1 MSITIM
7 SVFNRINNK
16 LLYLSYC
23 NKKRVFNIKQIHSA
37 IKLNDSKVETES
49 FEDIPNIKVETESFQ
64 DISNIK
70 FAIIM
75 PTFNRSNGKSISYLN
90 RSLDSII
97 KQKHKY
103 WDIILVGDKF
113 EPESLIIDLVN
124 SYQSNL
130 NNNKIIYIN
139 NTKVERD
146 YIKNK
151 EILWYYAG
159 ATSVNI
165 GLEYTRNNNYKYYCH
180 LDDDDYWSDTHL
192 LVLAKIYNQYPNC
205 IFANTQST
213 YINSFLPNEKYT
225 LYENNRLPLS
235 GKTIHSSISFR
246 IDILPF
252 YYTTRFE
259 DIRLEKPSDALL
271 LDEIKKF
278 LENNKN
284 YSSIYIP
291 VLSCFHDLEGE
302 LLL

>member
-1 MSITIM
+1 MLIIIITLLLFYVLFILNIDKFVDI
-7 SVFNRINNK
+7 SNNINIDISN
-16 LLYLSYC
+16 
-23 NKKRVFNIKQIHSA
+23 NINIDISNN
-37 IKLNDSKVETES
+37 ININE
-49 FEDIPNIKVETESFQ
+49 FEDIPNIK
-64 DISNIK
+64 
-70 FAIIM
+70 FAIII
-75 PTFNRSNGKSISYLN
+75 PTFNRSNGKTISYLK
-90 RSLDSII
+90 RSLNSII

-113 EPESLIIDLVN
+113 EPENLIIELVN

-139 NTKVERD
+139 NPKVERD

-151 EILWYYAG
+151 NILWSCAG

-165 GLEYTRNNNYKYYCH
+165 GLKYARENNYKYYCH

-192 LVLAKIYNQYPNC
+192 LHIAKTYNKYQNC

-213 YINSFLPNEKYT
+213 YNNSFLPKETFT

-235 GKTIHSSISFR
+235 ENTIHSSISFR

-252 YYTTRFE
+252 YYTTTFE
-259 DIRLEKPSDALL
+259 DIPLTKPSDALL

-278 LENNKN
+278 LENNKE

-291 VLSCFHDLEGE
+291 VLTCYHDIEGE
-302 LLL
+302 LKL

>member
-1 MSITIM
+1 MLIIIIIIIIIIILIYLL
-7 SVFNRINNK
+7 FNLYYDEFNNM
-16 LLYLSYC
+16 Y
-23 NKKRVFNIKQIHSA
+23 
-37 IKLNDSKVETES
+37 
-49 FEDIPNIKVETESFQ
+49 FEDIPNIK
-64 DISNIK
+64 
-70 FAIIM
+70 FAIII
-75 PTFNRSNGKSISYLN
+75 PTFNRLNGKTLSYLK

-113 EPESLIIDLVN
+113 EPESLIIELVN

-130 NNNKIIYIN
+130 NDINKIIYIN
-139 NTKVERD
+139 NPKVERD

-151 EILWYYAG
+151 EVLWSCAG

-165 GLEYTRNNNYKYYCH
+165 GLKYARENKYKYYCH

-192 LVLAKIYNQYPNC
+192 LHIAKTYNKYQNC

-213 YINSFLPNEKYT
+213 YNNSFLPKETFT

-235 GKTIHSSISFR
+235 ENTIHSSISFR

-252 YYTTRFE
+252 YYTTTFE
-259 DIRLEKPSDALL
+259 DIPLTKPSDALL

-278 LENNKN
+278 LENNKE
-284 YSSIYIP
+284 YTSIYIP
-291 VLSCFHDLEGE
+291 VLTCYHDIEGE
-302 LLL
+302 LKL

>member
-1 MSITIM
+1 MMIIILLVILLSICLL
-7 SVFNRINNK
+7 FNLHNDEF
-16 LLYLSYC
+16 S
-23 NKKRVFNIKQIHSA
+23 NIY
-37 IKLNDSKVETES
+37 
-49 FEDIPNIKVETESFQ
+49 FQ
-64 DISNIK
+64 DLPNIK
-70 FAIIM
+70 FAIII
-75 PTFNRSNGKSISYLN
+75 PTFNRSNGKSISYLK

-124 SYQSNL
+124 NYQSNL
-130 NNNKIIYIN
+130 DDNNKIIYIN
-139 NTKVERD
+139 NQKVERD

-151 EILWYYAG
+151 YILWSCAG
-159 ATSVNI
+159 ASSLNI
-165 GLEYTRNNNYKYYCH
+165 GLKYARDNNYKYYCH
-180 LDDDDYWSDTHL
+180 LDDDDYWSNTHL
-192 LVLAKIYNQYPNC
+192 LHLAKTYTTYPNC

-213 YINSFLPNEKYT
+213 YINSFLPYEKYT

-235 GKTIHSSISFR
+235 VNTIHSSISLR

-252 YYTTRFE
+252 YYTTTFE
-259 DIRLEKPSDALL
+259 DIFLEKPSDALL

-291 VLSCFHDLEGE
+291 VLSCYHDLEGE